1 MAAEAASGIVAQTAE
16 PAPQPMPQFS
26 RLTVPF
32 FAPLAVAK
40 VHEVPAPAEIPPLD
54 ASAEAAPAVVPLV
67 AAAPA
72 PASVPVVE
80 VKRKAEAKPVPQSI
94 AKQTPAA
101 PVEPM
106 FKVINVRSSDVLNVR
121 DGPSWDHE
129 VVGALPP
136 GGRSVAMTGACRGQW
151 CPVRHLDVR
160 GWVNRTF
167 LESEDGAVVQFGS
180 DAQANLKDS
189 ADAPRGCLSAA
200 AKELLGRI
208 EGKFGPMQLVS
219 TCRAGA
225 TVAGTGKPSRH
236 RDGNAIDF
244 TAGARKQAVV
254 EWLIANHANGGT
266 MTYRDMDHIHID
278 IGPHFL
284 AIASGGRSGRD
295 WSSDK
300 MGLSAA
306 K

>member
-1 MAAEAASGIVAQTAE
+1 MGSRGGRRTSTWRAQ
-16 PAPQPMPQFS
+16 
-26 RLTVPF
+26 RRDDGCVPW
-32 FAPLAVAK
+32 
-40 VHEVPAPAEIPPLD
+40 
-54 ASAEAAPAVVPLV
+54 AVVSGETSRRARMGQQNL
-67 AAAPA
+67 
-72 PASVPVVE
+72 SRE
-80 VKRKAEAKPVPQSI
+80 R
-94 AKQTPAA
+94 
-101 PVEPM
+101 
-106 FKVINVRSSDVLNVR
+106 R
-121 DGPSWDHE
+121 W
-129 VVGALPP
+129 
-136 GGRSVAMTGACRGQW
+136 RG
-151 CPVRHLDVR
+151 CPVRQR
-160 GWVNRTF
+160 RSG
-167 LESEDGAVVQFGS
+167 QFEGQRRCSARLPVGS
-180 DAQANLKDS
+180 
-189 ADAPRGCLSAA
+189 R
-200 AKELLGRI
+200 KELLGRI

-244 TAGARKQAVV
+244 MAGARKQAVV

>member
-1 MAAEAASGIVAQTAE
+1 
-16 PAPQPMPQFS
+16 MPQFS

-80 VKRKAEAKPVPQSI
+80 VKRKAEAKPVPQTI

-200 AKELLGRI
+200 ARNCWGGSKGSSVRCN
-208 EGKFGPMQLVS
+208 S
-219 TCRAGA
+219 CRRAGRARRLRARASRLVIVTA
-225 TVAGTGKPSRH
+225 TPSISWPVR
-236 RDGNAIDF
+236 
-244 TAGARKQAVV
+244 
-254 EWLIANHANGGT
+254 
-266 MTYRDMDHIHID
+266 
-278 IGPHFL
+278 
-284 AIASGGRSGRD
+284 ASRPSSSG
-295 WSSDK
+295 
-300 MGLSAA
+300 
-306 K
+306 